1 MHTEEFMRTII
12 KPTLTMLRQDFQI
25 GSEERAGPMLLVI
38 AQQESE
44 LKYRDQLDES
54 GQPRQIGP
62 ATGFW
67 QFEKNGGTA
76 GVLQHPASRAIAQ
89 KMCERFNVS
98 WQNPYGPWEFFA
110 LGGAEGDTLA
120 CVFARLLLLTDPAPL
135 PSATRENG
143 EVAFQYYLRNW
154 RPGAWTNGGVE
165 RRAGLRSKFLG
176 NWDSAVGVPPVTG
189 KDEALAEILID
200 IDTLR
205 DKVAR
210 LLGG

>member
-1 MHTEEFMRTII
+1 MHAEEFLRTIVT
-12 KPTLTMLRQDFQI
+12 PTLRMLEADF
-25 GSEERAGPMLLVI
+25 GVKAEAEAAPLLLVI
-38 AQQESE
+38 AQQESA
-44 LKYRDQLDES
+44 LTHRDQLGPD
-54 GQPRQIGP
+54 GRPGDLGP

-76 GVLQHPASRAIAQ
+76 GVLQHPASRSIAQ

-165 RRAGLRSKFLG
+165 RRAALRSKFLG
-176 NWDSAVGVPPVTG
+176 NWNSAVGVPTVTG
-189 KDEALAEILID
+189 RDEALAEILID